1 MYSDY
6 TAALVATELETL
18 ELKPFLKHVNL
29 VMIFS
34 ISGKLTH
41 TQSLVCGYT

>member
-6 TAALVATELETL
+6 TAALVATTLETL
-18 ELKPFLKHVNL
+18 ELKLLLMDVDL

-34 ISGKLTH
+34 ISGKLTR
-41 TQSLVCGYT
+41 TQ